1 MPREALLISASD
13 SQRFT
18 DRYFTN
24 SRQACEHQGHNP
36 RVLYQ
41 IFQRHDAILCGM
53 KYVLQLFSGLGDA
66 VQLYGL
72 QDGDSIAPRESVLHI
87 IGPCEKLFELETIY
101 LGLLARMT
109 KVATAVRS
117 AVNAANGKPVLFFP
131 ARFDVPEVQAYDGYA
146 AKIGGAVGAST
157 EEQAASFPNKA
168 LGTMPHALIAAYKGD
183 TAAAALA
190 LADACPDELIWAL
203 VDFTNDSPAEA
214 VRTFKAF
221 KDRGKKLAGVRV
233 DTSQDLIDRS
243 LERMGLTLH
252 GVVPELVR
260 ELRRQLDEAGGQEV
274 KITVSG
280 GFTPEKIKAF
290 EEARV
295 PVDVYAVGEY
305 FLKGSNAFT
314 SDIVAYYEGEK
325 RVLSGKVGREFKDNP
340 RFKRL
345 N

>member
-1 MPREALLISASD
+1 MAREAYLISAGDARS
-13 SQRFT
+13 FT

-24 SRQACEHQGHNP
+24 SRKASEHQGYTP
-36 RVLYQ
+36 LVLYQ
-41 IFQRHDAILCGM
+41 VFQRHDAILCGV
-53 KYVLQLFSGLGDA
+53 KYVLQLFSAFGDE

-72 QDGDSIAPRESVLHI
+72 EDGNSIASSESVLHI
-87 IGPCEKLFELETIY
+87 IGPCDKLFELETIY

-109 KVATAVRS
+109 RVATAVRR
-117 AVNAANGKPVLFFP
+117 AVEVANGKPILFFP
-131 ARFDVPEVQAYDGYA
+131 ARFDVPEVQEYDGYA
-146 AKIGGAVGAST
+146 AKIGGAIGAST

-190 LADACPDELIWAL
+190 LSDACPNEPIWAL

-221 KDRGKKLAGVRV
+221 KERGKKLTGVRV
-233 DTSQDLIDRS
+233 DTSQDLVDQS
-243 LERMGLTLH
+243 LQRKGLDLH

-260 ELRRQLDEAGGQEV
+260 ELRRQLDDVGGQEV

-280 GFTPEKIKAF
+280 GFTPEKIQAF
-290 EEARV
+290 EEARL

-314 SDIVAYYEGEK
+314 SDIVAYYEGEQ
-325 RVLSGKVGREFKDNP
+325 RILCAKVGREFKDNP

-345 N
+345 K